1 VELATTRS
9 ESAVRVLDGGLTVTT
24 HPVTLSDIRDAATRI
39 APWIHRT
46 PVLTCAAI
54 DACAERRVFLKCE
67 NLQKVGAFKIRGA
80 TNAVLRLSDEVAPRG
95 VVTHSSGNHAQA
107 LALAARNRGI
117 PAHVVM
123 PTNAPRVKRIATEG
137 YGAVIHSCEPNQAAR
152 EAGAAEVVAAT
163 GATLV
168 PPFDHLDVIA
178 GQGTV
183 ALELLEQVDDL
194 DAVVMP
200 VGGGGLMAGMTIA
213 LRALAPRVKIFA
225 AEPLGADDAARSKRG
240 GTRLPQLAPDTIAD
254 GLRTGVGELT
264 WPVLRDLVDDV
275 ITVTDLEIVGAMRA
289 LWERAKLVVEPSGA
303 VSLAAALGDVMRAH
317 TELPRVAV
325 VLSGGNVDLGAAL
338 ALFTGER

>member
-1 VELATTRS
+1 
-9 ESAVRVLDGGLTVTT
+9 
-24 HPVTLSDIRDAATRI
+24 
-39 APWIHRT
+39 
-46 PVLTCAAI
+46 
-54 DACAERRVFLKCE
+54 
-67 NLQKVGAFKIRGA
+67 
-80 TNAVLRLSDEVAPRG
+80 
-95 VVTHSSGNHAQA
+95 
-107 LALAARNRGI
+107 
-117 PAHVVM
+117 
-123 PTNAPRVKRIATEG
+123 
-137 YGAVIHSCEPNQAAR
+137 
-152 EAGAAEVVAAT
+152 
-163 GATLV
+163 
-168 PPFDHLDVIA
+168 
-178 GQGTV
+178 
-183 ALELLEQVDDL
+183 
-194 DAVVMP
+194 
-200 VGGGGLMAGMTIA
+200 
-213 LRALAPRVKIFA
+213 LAPRVKIFA